1 MQPELL
7 NPWLSEKID
16 NFGHIPTQSDTIS
29 TLHSTVDHG
38 SPTHGP
44 PACILQ
50 PAATLANSIS
60 TIKISQ

>member
-7 NPWLSEKID
+7 NPWLPEKKD
-16 NFGHIPTQSDTIS
+16 NAGHIFTQNDTIS
-29 TLHSTVDHG
+29 TLHSTVDRG
-38 SPTHGP
+38 SLTRGP
-44 PACILQ
+44 PAYILR